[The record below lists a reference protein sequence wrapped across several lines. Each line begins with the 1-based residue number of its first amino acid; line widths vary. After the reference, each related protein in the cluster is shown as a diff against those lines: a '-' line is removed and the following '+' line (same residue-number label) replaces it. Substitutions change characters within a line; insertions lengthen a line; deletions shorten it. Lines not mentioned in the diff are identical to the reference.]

1 MALGQSLAL
10 SGPQD
15 TSEDWARQ
23 GAALPPSSPGAA
35 PACRRRRRSSA
46 GGCGAGVGD
55 PGRTVGCS
63 PWGVATVGALLQ
75 VSPGFNSL
83 TCPLKTTGPRLLPS
97 AAAPE
102 TPLGVLP
109 TQATHLTC
117 AGSARVPAPRWSR
130 GFLHRRQG
138 VPGSAGTRNKRRLT
152 R

>member
-1 MALGQSLAL
+1 M
-10 SGPQD
+10 
-15 TSEDWARQ
+15 
-23 GAALPPSSPGAA
+23 
-35 PACRRRRRSSA
+35 
-46 GGCGAGVGD
+46 
-55 PGRTVGCS
+55 GCS

-75 VSPGFNSL
+75 VSPGFDSP

-97 AAAPE
+97 AAAPV
-102 TPLGVLP
+102 TSLGVLP
-109 TQATHLTC
+109 TRAAHLTC